1 MVGIQLMH
9 PRLFP
14 EQAKERNA
22 APLESSGSGNL
33 EHQLVYILQS
43 DRIDRSLVSLIE
55 RNALLFCNVSVS
67 LSTSTQ
73 GTHLLTKQ
81 YLHVFRLRLRI
92 LALHRLEIQRRLI
105 QAGIDIGRELRVQG
119 LSGSKAFL
127 ARLGSGRDGDGV
139 VVEMRRHR
147 VPDGLVEA
155 VVVAEEYVVPAE
167 AAVVLAGDWRTV
179 SCVTFSCNVS

>member
-1 MVGIQLMH
+1 MVYTMSGLYSDLIVGIRLMH
-9 PRLFP
+9 LRLFP
-14 EQAKERNA
+14 NKRKKEMQ
-22 APLESSGSGNL
+22 PLESSSSGNL

-43 DRIDRSLVSLIE
+43 DRIDRSLVSLIK

-67 LSTSTQ
+67 LSTSTE

-81 YLHVFRLRLRI
+81 YLHVFRLRFLI
-92 LALHRLEIQRRLI
+92 LALHRLEIQRRFV
-105 QAGIDIGRELRVQG
+105 QAGIDIGREFRVQG

-147 VPDGLVEA
+147 VPDGPVEA
-155 VVVAEEYVVPAE
+155 VVVAEENIVPAE
-167 AAVVLAGDWRTV
+167 TTVVLARD
-179 SCVTFSCNVS
+179 